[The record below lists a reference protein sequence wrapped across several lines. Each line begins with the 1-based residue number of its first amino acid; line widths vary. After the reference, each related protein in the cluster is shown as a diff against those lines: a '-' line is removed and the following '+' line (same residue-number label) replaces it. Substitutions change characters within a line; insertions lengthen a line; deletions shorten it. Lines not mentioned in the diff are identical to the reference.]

1 MLLEIL
7 FEIEGAVCDFLEELI
22 LEVLFHSLVEITKD
36 VREAF

>member
-7 FEIEGAVCDFLEELI
+7 FEIVGALSEFLRELI
-22 LEVLFHSLVEITKD
+22 LEVLFQSLVELAKD